1 MDLSKM
7 MKQAQEMQKKL
18 VEAQRRIEELQVE
31 GISGG
36 GMVSIVIDG
45 KGALKSVTINKALLD
60 EKEPDIIED
69 LIIAAHNEART
80 KLEEKKSEEMG
91 DLVGVPMGLF

>member
-18 VEAQRRIEELQVE
+18 MEVQRRIEELEVE

-45 KGALKSVTINKALLD
+45 KGSLKSVVINKALLE

-69 LIIAAHNEART
+69 LIIAAYNEART
-80 KLEEKKSEEMG
+80 KLEEKKAEEMG
-91 DLVGVPMGLF
+91 DLVDVPMGLF